1 MHLVGVGVA
10 GVDGSLTEEDVGG
23 DGDGVLAGS
32 RCGDYYWG
40 MDGSVDGIARGLLTG
55 FASIF
60 TTC

>member
-10 GVDGSLTEEDVGG
+10 GVDGSLTEEDVG

-32 RCGDYYWG
+32 RWGGYYWG
-40 MDGSVDGIARGLLTG
+40 MDGSVDGIARGLSTG